1 MLQED
6 LSPTAAA
13 SLHPNPTLASRGR
26 TESKNL
32 PDIPTSQTTDSNY
45 TLSSISYV
53 PENHPSRLRYSHAG
67 LSRRGSG
74 TLTVGND
81 IGNPAITKEKLE
93 VTSTLE
99 IRRCADRWITV
110 RRQTNRGLARK
121 RWSSELLGHFGQHR
135 KW

>member
-1 MLQED
+1 
-6 LSPTAAA
+6 
-13 SLHPNPTLASRGR
+13 
-26 TESKNL
+26 
-32 PDIPTSQTTDSNY
+32 
-45 TLSSISYV
+45 
-53 PENHPSRLRYSHAG
+53 
-67 LSRRGSG
+67 
-74 TLTVGND
+74 LTVGND